1 MGDQPRMTLQT
12 LAVLNALLE
21 DPAAGRYGL
30 EISKDAG
37 LATGSIYPILA
48 RLEQAGWL
56 TSHWENVQPATA
68 GRPRR
73 RLYRLTAI
81 GEQNAYSAISKAQ
94 QLITQS
100 RGGRPAL
107 PQPGGAFT

>member
-12 LAVLNALLE
+12 LAVLNVLLE
-21 DPAAGRYGL
+21 DPATHRYGL
-30 EISKDAG
+30 EISKGAG

-56 TSHWENVQPATA
+56 TSDWEDVQPSTA

-73 RLYRLTAI
+73 RFYQLTAI
-81 GEQNAYSAISKAQ
+81 GEQNAYRAIHKAQ
-94 QLITQS
+94 QSITRRRDGQ
-100 RGGRPAL
+100 PLL
-107 PQPGGAFT
+107 PEPGGALT

>member
-12 LAVLNALLE
+12 LAVLNVLLE
-21 DPAAGRYGL
+21 DPATRRYGL
-30 EISKDAG
+30 EISKGAG

-56 TSHWENVQPATA
+56 TSDWESIQPAVA

-81 GEQNAYSAISKAQ
+81 GEQSAYRAISKAQ
-94 QLITQS
+94 QLITQ
-100 RGGRPAL
+100 RRDGVPPL
-107 PQPGGAFT
+107 PQPGRALP